1 MGSPNTVRAGGG
13 EWDPGGAEWPAA
25 ESSGLR
31 RRKAMSTS
39 GCEATGPAK
48 SPLTLTLS
56 IDPLHFEEQQVPR
69 ARSCDE
75 AQEERRETR
84 KPMRYT
90 CIGLRLIQLI

>member
-1 MGSPNTVRAGGG
+1 MKLDT
-13 EWDPGGAEWPAA
+13 
-25 ESSGLR
+25 GLR
-31 RRKAMSTS
+31 EKLLLPIRASWWLGDGTR
-39 GCEATGPAK
+39 EE
-48 SPLTLTLS
+48 PLTLTLS

-69 ARSCDE
+69 ARGCDE